1 MKKLIMY
8 LLIGTL
14 LVPTITLAEEQTKTV
29 SLGLKEACESEN
41 ITFNH
46 ENYKESNEK
55 ANIYLFRG
63 SGCSH
68 CYEFLTYLEAMAEE
82 FGKYFN
88 LISYEVWQNEE
99 NNKLMKET
107 ASKMGETVTGV
118 PYIVIGDKSWNGY
131 GEDLNEEIY
140 NAIME
145 EYKNGNKNDVFNRK
159 KSPLTDVLVVTG
171 AVVLVGL
178 FIYARSKTK
187 EGQQE
192 S

>member
-1 MKKLIMY
+1 MKKTVMY
-8 LLIGTL
+8 LLIGIL
-14 LVPTITLAEEQTKTV
+14 LVPTLALAEGENKTV

-41 ITFNH
+41 ISFNH
-46 ENYKESNEK
+46 ESYKESNEK

-68 CYEFLTYLEAMAEE
+68 CYDFLTYLEAMTEE
-82 FGKYFN
+82 YGKYFN

-107 ASKMGETVTGV
+107 ASKMGDQVTGV
-118 PYIVIGDKSWNGY
+118 PYIVIGNQSWNGY

-140 NAIME
+140 NAIMK
-145 EYKNGNKNDVFNRK
+145 EYENGNKNDVFNRK
-159 KSPLTDVLVVTG
+159 KSPLTDVFVVTG
-171 AVVLVGL
+171 AIVLVGL

-187 EGQQE
+187 EEQE
-192 S
+192 A

>member
-1 MKKLIMY
+1 MY
-8 LLIGTL
+8 LLIGIL
-14 LVPTITLAEEQTKTV
+14 LVPTLALAEEKIEPV

-41 ITFNH
+41 ISFNH
-46 ENYKESNEK
+46 ESYKESSEK

-68 CYEFLTYLEAMAEE
+68 CYDFLTYLEAMTEE
-82 FGKYFN
+82 YGKYFN

-107 ASKMGETVTGV
+107 ASKMGDQVTGV
-118 PYIVIGDKSWNGY
+118 PYIVIGNQSWNGY

-140 NAIME
+140 NAIMK
-145 EYKNGNKNDVFNRK
+145 EYENGNKNDVFNRK
-159 KSPLTDVLVVTG
+159 KSPLTDVFVVTG
-171 AVVLVGL
+171 AIVLVGL

-187 EGQQE
+187 EEQE
-192 S
+192 A

>member
-1 MKKLIMY
+1 MKKTVMY
-8 LLIGTL
+8 LLIGIL
-14 LVPTITLAEEQTKTV
+14 LVPTLALAEEKKEPV

-41 ITFNH
+41 ISFNH
-46 ENYKESNEK
+46 ESYKESSEK

-68 CYEFLTYLEAMAEE
+68 CYDFLTYLEAMTEE
-82 FGKYFN
+82 YGKYFN

-107 ASKMGETVTGV
+107 ASKMGDQVTGV
-118 PYIVIGDKSWNGY
+118 PYIVIGNQSWNGY

-140 NAIME
+140 NAIMK
-145 EYKNGNKNDVFNRK
+145 EYENGNKNDVFNRK
-159 KSPLTDVLVVTG
+159 KSPLTDVFVVTG
-171 AVVLVGL
+171 AIVLVGL

-187 EGQQE
+187 EEQE
-192 S
+192 A